1 MWVLVA
7 NSSIGRIFNAPTPL
21 GALEEIESFSHTAS
35 RAPDRDLS
43 ADRPGRTFDSMG
55 AGRHAKEATI
65 SPKDEEAVRFAE
77 QLAARL
83 DEARAKG
90 DVDAL
95 LLVAAPRFLG
105 LLRQQL
111 DPVTR
116 DIVSLEIDQDLTRL
130 AAEDIRE
137 RLPER
142 LYSNL
147 SG

>member
-7 NSSIGRIFNAPTPL
+7 NSSIARIFSAPAAL
-21 GALEEIESFSHTAS
+21 GGLNEIESYSHSAS
-35 RAPDRDLS
+35 RALDQELN

-55 AGRHAKEATI
+55 SGRHAKEATV
-65 SPKDEEAVRFAE
+65 SPKEEEAVRFAE

-90 DVDAL
+90 DLDAL
-95 LLVAAPRFLG
+95 MIVAAPRFLG
-105 LLRQQL
+105 LLRQKL

-130 AAEDIRE
+130 AAKEIRK

-142 LYSNL
+142 LYSDL
-147 SG
+147 